1 MKNKKQ
7 VKTTTKRAMLLVC
20 VYVCVRAQTEQLS
33 GVVDGLRKEKERK
46 EEKKKKKRRIF
57 YSLCDD
63 KSLSVGFFF
72 TSRSNSSR
80 GPLFVNIHMERTRLL
95 A

>member
-1 MKNKKQ
+1 
-7 VKTTTKRAMLLVC
+7 VR
-20 VYVCVRAQTEQLS
+20 VRAQTEQLS
-33 GVVDGLRKEKERK
+33 GVVDGLRKKKNERK
-46 EEKKKKKRRIF
+46 RERKKDAECFIRYATINL
-57 YSLCDD
+57 SLCW
-63 KSLSVGFFF
+63 FFF

>member
-46 EEKKKKKRRIF
+46 EEKKKKKGEYFIRYATTNLSLLVFF
-57 YSLCDD
+57 YIE
-63 KSLSVGFFF
+63 KQ
-72 TSRSNSSR
+72 
-80 GPLFVNIHMERTRLL
+80 
-95 A
+95 